1 MPYSAF
7 PPSLPNPLQPLP
19 AAQKVLVVDDVPDNA
34 TVICQVIKDLCGP
47 LVAYTG
53 EEALALAHQHQPDL
67 ILLDIRMPGMDGFE
81 VCRRLKADL
90 QTAHIPIIFLT
101 ALTEPHCEEL
111 GLNLGAVDFVTKPFR
126 PAVLKARVR
135 THLEI
140 AQQRQ
145 MLQLLSHSDGLTG
158 VANRRFFSAQL
169 EREFMRLQRLGE
181 PLSLVMM
188 DVDHFKAYN
197 DHYGH
202 LVGDECLSQISQAIQ
217 GALHRPGDLLARY
230 GGGGIRL
237 PAAPYGAGWRGAG
250 GAGHRRCAQA
260 AGPAPCR
267 LAPGPGADREPG
279 RGLHCAFVHQQC
291 PATAG
296 RCRSAPL
303 SRKKR
308 WSRPHR
314 LGWVIRSTP

>member
-7 PPSLPNPLQPLP
+7 PPTLPNPLQPLP
-19 AAQKVLVVDDVPDNA
+19 AGQKVLVVDDVPDNA
-34 TVICQVIKDLCGP
+34 AIICQVIKDLCSV
-47 LVAYTG
+47 LMAHTG
-53 EEALALAHQHQPDL
+53 EDALTLARQYLPDL
-67 ILLDIRMPGMDGFE
+67 ILLDIRMPEMDGFE

-90 QTAHIPIIFLT
+90 ETAHIPVIFLT

-126 PAVLKARVR
+126 PPVLKARVR

-140 AQQRQ
+140 AQQRK

-158 VANRRFFSAQL
+158 TANRRFFGAQL

-181 PLSLVMM
+181 PLSLVMI

-202 LVGDECLSQISQAIQ
+202 LVGDECLSQLSQAIQ

-230 GGGGIRL
+230 GG
-237 PAAPYGAGWRGAG
+237 
-250 GAGHRRCAQA
+250 
-260 AGPAPCR
+260 
-267 LAPGPGADREPG
+267 
-279 RGLHCAFVHQQC
+279 
-291 PATAG
+291 
-296 RCRSAPL
+296 
-303 SRKKR
+303 
-308 WSRPHR
+308 
-314 LGWVIRSTP
+314 